1 MIQQMKPFLQTA
13 WQKAGFQDMTD
24 VQKQTIPFILEG
36 KDVVAESP
44 TGTGKTL
51 AYLLPLL
58 HTVDAEV
65 KNPQIVVLA
74 PTRELVMQIHGEV
87 QKFTEG
93 SGISGGSFVGGAD
106 MKRQVEKLKKHP
118 QVVVGSPGRILELI
132 RMKKLKMHE
141 VKTIVFD
148 EFDQLIQQDMVQ
160 VLNDL
165 LKAAMRD
172 RQLLFFSA
180 TISKG
185 VEDAARNFSNEAEI
199 VRVKRATEASKVQH
213 LYIVCDWR
221 EKLDNIRKI
230 VHMNNVKALA
240 FMNDPFK
247 LDEMTAKLR
256 YKKVE
261 AGALHGEATKQ
272 ERAAML
278 RKLHQGK
285 LQLLLATDVAAR
297 GLHVEELT
305 HVIHL
310 DIPETLD
317 QYIHRSGRTGRMGK
331 EGTVISL
338 VTPNEEK
345 KLMQF
350 SKKLG
355 IEFVK
360 QDIFKGEFVE
370 KKPFV
375 PKKKKPAYTARNN
388 GKKSR

>member
-1 MIQQMKPFLQTA
+1 MIQQMKPFLQTT
-13 WQKAGFQDMTD
+13 WEKAGFKDMTD
-24 VQKQTIPFILEG
+24 IQKQTIPLIAEG
-36 KDVVAESP
+36 KDVIAESP

-58 HTVDAEV
+58 HNVEPEI
-65 KNPQIVVLA
+65 KNPQIIVLA

-93 SGISGGSFVGGAD
+93 SEITGASIVGGAD
-106 MKRQVEKLKKHP
+106 LKRQVEKLKKHP
-118 QVVVGSPGRILELI
+118 QVIAGSPGRILELI

-148 EFDQLIQQDMVQ
+148 EFDQLIQQDMLP
-160 VLNDL
+160 VLSDIV
-165 LKAAMRD
+165 KAAMRD
-172 RQLLFFSA
+172 RQLLYFSA
-180 TISKG
+180 TISKQ
-185 VEDAARNFSNEAEI
+185 VEDAARNFSNEPEI
-199 VRVKRATEASKVQH
+199 VRIKRTSETSKVQH

-221 EKLDNIRKI
+221 EKLDNVRKI
-230 VHMNNVKALA
+230 VNMENVKALA

-261 AGALHGEATKQ
+261 VGALHGEATKQ

-278 RKLHQGK
+278 RQFHQGK

-297 GLHVEELT
+297 GLHVEDLM

-331 EGTVISL
+331 EGIVISL
-338 VTPNEEK
+338 VTPAEEK
-345 KLMQF
+345 KLLQF

-360 QDIFKGEFVE
+360 QEIFKGEFVA

-375 PKKKKPAYTARNN
+375 PKKKKPAYGGRKNA
-388 GKKSR
+388 KKPR